1 MGTYLD
7 DIVARHRI
15 RAESDKR
22 IWQDRAQQATPRV
35 PRLRSALQSGSSIAV
50 IAEIKRKSPSKG
62 WLAEDLDAVTMAS
75 LYKEN
80 GASAISVLT
89 DDEGF
94 GGSLDDLRAIR
105 EHNSLPLLRKDFTI
119 SPNDVLDAYD
129 ARADAILLIVAI
141 LSDAELTE
149 FHQLATQLGLDAL
162 VEIHSSEEA
171 KRAEAIGATIIG
183 INQRNLQTFEVDSDH
198 AARLAS
204 SLPSQV
210 VKVCESGL
218 RRPEDVVAASRAG
231 FDAVLVG
238 ERFVTSNHP
247 AQLLHEFANV
257 ARS

>member
-1 MGTYLD
+1 M
-7 DIVARHRI
+7 
-15 RAESDKR
+15 
-22 IWQDRAQQATPRV
+22 
-35 PRLRSALQSGSSIAV
+35 
-50 IAEIKRKSPSKG
+50 
-62 WLAEDLDAVTMAS
+62 
-75 LYKEN
+75 
-80 GASAISVLT
+80 
-89 DDEGF
+89 
-94 GGSLDDLRAIR
+94 
-105 EHNSLPLLRKDFTI
+105 RKDFTI

-162 VEIHSSEEA
+162 VEIHSSDEA

-218 RRPEDVVAASRAG
+218 RRPKDVVAASRAG

-257 ARS
+257 TRS

>member
-1 MGTYLD
+1 M
-7 DIVARHRI
+7 
-15 RAESDKR
+15 
-22 IWQDRAQQATPRV
+22 
-35 PRLRSALQSGSSIAV
+35 
-50 IAEIKRKSPSKG
+50 
-62 WLAEDLDAVTMAS
+62 
-75 LYKEN
+75 
-80 GASAISVLT
+80 
-89 DDEGF
+89 
-94 GGSLDDLRAIR
+94 
-105 EHNSLPLLRKDFTI
+105 
-119 SPNDVLDAYD
+119 
-129 ARADAILLIVAI
+129 
-141 LSDAELTE
+141 
-149 FHQLATQLGLDAL
+149 ATQLGLDAL